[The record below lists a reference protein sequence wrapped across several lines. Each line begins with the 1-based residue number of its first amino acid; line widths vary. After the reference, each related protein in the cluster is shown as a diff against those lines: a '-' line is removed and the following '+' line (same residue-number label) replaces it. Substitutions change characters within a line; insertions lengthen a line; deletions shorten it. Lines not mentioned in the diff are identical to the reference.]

1 MLEQAEG
8 QAKFCQGIKADIPQ
22 YIINKLGL
30 NRDPMAGKLNPYI
43 LLFQPI
49 NSVNLQRKSLE
60 EAKSAFR
67 TLGGIVNVVTLFK
80 NT

>member
-43 LLFQPI
+43 FLLQPI

-60 EAKSAFR
+60 EAKSAFL

-80 NT
+80 VT